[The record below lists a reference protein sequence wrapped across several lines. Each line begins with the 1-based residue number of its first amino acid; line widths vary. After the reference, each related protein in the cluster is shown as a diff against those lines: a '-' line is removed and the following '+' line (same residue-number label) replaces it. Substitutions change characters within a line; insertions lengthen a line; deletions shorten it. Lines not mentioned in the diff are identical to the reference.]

1 VVRTLRKTL
10 ALSLTV
16 LGMTSTL
23 ALAQPGNTNANV
35 DTRASTAMASSAGT
49 SATSANAG
57 TSATN
62 AAGSEDPYWNQ
73 SWNYVGSGGS
83 NLGLRN
89 GMNPYA
95 APLEPHGFN
104 SPGADYSGYAVPPR
118 S

>member
-1 VVRTLRKTL
+1 MVRTLRKTL

-23 ALAQPGNTNANV
+23 ALAQPGKTTANA
-35 DTRASTAMASSAGT
+35 DTM
-49 SATSANAG
+49 ATSANAG

-89 GMNPYA
+89 GRNPYA
-95 APLEPHGFN
+95 APLEPRGFN
-104 SPGADYSGYAVPPR
+104 DPGADRSGYFVSPG

>member
-1 VVRTLRKTL
+1 MVRTLRKTL

-23 ALAQPGNTNANV
+23 ALAQPGNTNANA

-49 SATSANAG
+49 R
-57 TSATN
+57 ATN
-62 AAGSEDPYWNQ
+62 TAGSEDPYWNQ

-89 GMNPYA
+89 GVNPYA
-95 APLEPHGFN
+95 APLEPRGFN
-104 SPGADYSGYAVPPR
+104 GSGADRSGYFVSPGS
-118 S
+118 

>member
-23 ALAQPGNTNANV
+23 ALAQPGNTN
-35 DTRASTAMASSAGT
+35 
-49 SATSANAG
+49 ANAG

-95 APLEPHGFN
+95 APLEPRGFN
-104 SPGADYSGYAVPPR
+104 GPGADYSGYAVPPH

>member
-1 VVRTLRKTL
+1 VVRKLRKTL
-10 ALSLTV
+10 ALSLAV

-23 ALAQPGNTNANV
+23 ALAQSSNTTANTGSGN
-35 DTRASTAMASSAGT
+35 
-49 SATSANAG
+49 
-57 TSATN
+57 
-62 AAGSEDPYWNQ
+62 PYWNQ

>member
-1 VVRTLRKTL
+1 MVRTLRKTL

-23 ALAQPGNTNANV
+23 ALAQPGNTNANA
-35 DTRASTAMASSAGT
+35 DTR
-49 SATSANAG
+49 
-57 TSATN
+57 ATN

-89 GMNPYA
+89 GVNPYA
-95 APLEPHGFN
+95 APLEPRGFN
-104 SPGADYSGYAVPPR
+104 GSGADRSGYFVSPGS
-118 S
+118 

>member
-1 VVRTLRKTL
+1 MVRKLRKTL
-10 ALSLTV
+10 ALSLAV

-23 ALAQPGNTNANV
+23 ALAQPRNTTAN
-35 DTRASTAMASSAGT
+35 T
-49 SATSANAG
+49 
-57 TSATN
+57 
-62 AAGSEDPYWNQ
+62 GSQDPYWNQ

-95 APLEPHGFN
+95 APLEPRGFN
-104 SPGADYSGYAVPPR
+104 GPGADYSGYAVPPH

>member
-23 ALAQPGNTNANV
+23 ALAQPGNTNANA

-49 SATSANAG
+49 SATN
-57 TSATN
+57 T
-62 AAGSEDPYWNQ
+62 AGSEDPYWNQ

-83 NLGLRN
+83 NFGLRN
-89 GMNPYA
+89 GKNPYA

-104 SPGADYSGYAVPPR
+104 DPGADYSGYAVPPR